1 MTSVLDAKRST
12 LNAVADR
19 AGVHLTTV
27 WRWTLDGV
35 RGRRLKTILIGG
47 RRYVLE
53 SDLLTFL
60 DAMNEQADDA

>member
-1 MTSVLDAKRST
+1 MSAVLDAKRFT

-19 AGVHLTTV
+19 LGVHLTTV

-53 SDLLTFL
+53 ADLLTFL
-60 DAMNEQADDA
+60 DEPEE